1 MGIGGCG
8 GLGEEDGV
16 DMDFIL
22 INSSVFWVVN
32 DKIPSAVKC
41 LTGHNNKNYY
51 CGIEGP
57 KIVMY
62 TILMFIISS
71 DIPSFLL
78 HLCVSISWE
87 QPNPSTHPHYWVP
100 IVQCVHYLSFFK

>member
-8 GLGEEDGV
+8 GLGEEEGV

-41 LTGHNNKNYY
+41 LTGHNNEKG
-51 CGIEGP
+51 GIAGL
-57 KIVMY
+57 KGQK
-62 TILMFIISS
+62 S
-71 DIPSFLL
+71 
-78 HLCVSISWE
+78 
-87 QPNPSTHPHYWVP
+87 
-100 IVQCVHYLSFFK
+100 